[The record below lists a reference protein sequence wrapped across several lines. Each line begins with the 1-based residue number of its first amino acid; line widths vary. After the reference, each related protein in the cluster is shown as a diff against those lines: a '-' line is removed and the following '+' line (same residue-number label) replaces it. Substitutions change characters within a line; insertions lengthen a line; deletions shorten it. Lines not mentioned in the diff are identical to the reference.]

1 MSEGEKNKEEGKG
14 TCEKYKGRKLG
25 GAGFILVGSLSL
37 GVWVEGVP
45 QSKESFRDGLGCPN
59 HRLEH
64 RNRDG
69 ANDRANGS
77 L

>member
-1 MSEGEKNKEEGKG
+1 MSEGEKNNEEGKG

-45 QSKESFRDGLGCPN
+45 QSKESF
-59 HRLEH
+59 
-64 RNRDG
+64 
-69 ANDRANGS
+69 
-77 L
+77 